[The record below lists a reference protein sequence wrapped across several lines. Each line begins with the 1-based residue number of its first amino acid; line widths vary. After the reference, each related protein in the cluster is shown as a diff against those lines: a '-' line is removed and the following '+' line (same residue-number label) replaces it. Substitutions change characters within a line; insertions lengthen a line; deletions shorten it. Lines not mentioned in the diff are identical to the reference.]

1 MIGADTINSIAAMK
15 TEAGMA
21 TVGGPENAAK
31 LIEKGVKHLGLVYA
45 DNAFTHVG
53 RTGSVETLQ
62 RQLDKYNR
70 MSPEM
75 LGVDTL
81 EEKNMLLNVMEKKF
95 ADSKRVMEKK
105 SKESETARKLT
116 VAFTSYDDNNDFA
129 AAGAA
134 PLQGAYSKES
144 QGNYDKYLALA
155 VESGIPNETMFEHPE
170 NYRIAKFTWIQDG
183 VIPKQAITANRNQM
197 NSTEPF
203 ERARG
208 ARQLDRF
215 LRDPEIPTH
224 LKDEAMK
231 IISPEQREYAAVINS
246 LDGDF
251 PQIDRLKELH
261 ESPINR
267 KDGAANWDAWSDPK
281 KWDSKKSLATF
292 LDDNNYV
299 SDKDQISPH
308 CDWNAE
314 NPAVCALANA
324 SSPLP

>member
-1 MIGADTINSIAAMK
+1 MTAAYSRCSGEIIFIASSFRCVEFGEFVRK
-15 TEAGMA
+15 NTPSTGNEAA
-21 TVGGPENAAK
+21 RENVQ
-31 LIEKGVKHLGLVYA
+31 GVKDWFLKDYVKSKGDWSIIY
-45 DNAFTHVG
+45 NAFYAAPVATISNAV
-53 RTGSVETLQ
+53 
-62 RQLDKYNR
+62 
-70 MSPEM
+70 
-75 LGVDTL
+75 VDTA
-81 EEKNMLLNVMEKKF
+81 KKMF
-95 ADSKRVMEKK
+95 HANPE
-105 SKESETARKLT
+105 A
-116 VAFTSYDDNNDFA
+116 
-129 AAGAA
+129 
-134 PLQGAYSKES
+134 
-144 QGNYDKYLALA
+144 ALA
-155 VESGIPNETMFEHPE
+155 MPINNVESGIPNETMFEHPE

-299 SDKDQISPH
+299 SDKDQISPAAL
-308 CDWNAE
+308 NAFE
-314 NPAVCALANA
+314 TSVKSQVESGLHGNGDDAFANA
-324 SSPLP
+324 QTAGFSAFQSQWGDI